1 MLRITIFALLCVPQF
16 VLKFFELK
24 GSPLSHDPLTTTVA
38 AGLAIVAS
46 ATMLAWASELAEA
59 DIPQGLALAFVALV
73 AVLPEYT
80 VDLYFAWQAGKD
92 PTYTHYA
99 VANMTGANR
108 LLIGVGW
115 SAIAF
120 LYWLRSKNKGFSIDA
135 TQIPAIWALIVATL
149 FSFIFPLRGS
159 IGVLGGLVLL
169 AIFVLYIRKSA
180 AVESEE
186 KLAEPF
192 IKEMLQ
198 VLSVKSRRALAIGLF
213 LFCSLA
219 ILASAESFA
228 EGLINLGRHFNIS
241 EFLLVQWLAPLA
253 SESPELLVALLFA
266 WRLHPKAGLSTLISS
281 KVNQWTLLVGML
293 PLVYAFSS
301 GWKAFALPLD
311 ARQTEEVFLTSA
323 QSLFATVLF
332 SNFHFSLQEALILFV
347 LFAGQL
353 ILPFTGVR
361 WAFAIVYIILSVVW
375 LAASRQTRQN
385 LKSIFFTTRNAAR
398 GTHDD

>member
-1 MLRITIFALLCVPQF
+1 MGRITFFALLCTPQF

-24 GSPLSHDPLTTTVA
+24 GAPLTHDPLWIVLA
-38 AGLAIVAS
+38 ASLAIVAA

-80 VDLYFAWQAGKD
+80 VDLYFAWQAGKN
-92 PTYTHYA
+92 PAYTHYA

-108 LLIGVGW
+108 LLIGIGW
-115 SAIAF
+115 SSIAL
-120 LYWLRSKNKGFSIDA
+120 LYWWRSKNKGFSIDA
-135 TQIPAIWALIVATL
+135 TQIPAIWALIAATL
-149 FSFIFPLRGS
+149 FSFVFPLRGS
-159 IGVLGGLVLL
+159 IGVIEGLILL

-180 AVESEE
+180 KVESEE

-192 IKEMLQ
+192 IKRLLE
-198 VLSVKSRRALAIGLF
+198 VLSVPSRRALAISLF
-213 LFCSLA
+213 LYCSLT

-323 QSLFATVLF
+323 QSLFATILF
-332 SNFHFSLQEALILFV
+332 CNFHFSLQEALILFV

-353 ILPFTGVR
+353 VLPFTGVR
-361 WAFAIVYIILSVVW
+361 WAFAVAYIILSVGW
-375 LAASRQTRQN
+375 LVVSRSTRQN
-385 LKSIFFTTRNAAR
+385 LKSIFWRSKE
-398 GTHDD
+398 